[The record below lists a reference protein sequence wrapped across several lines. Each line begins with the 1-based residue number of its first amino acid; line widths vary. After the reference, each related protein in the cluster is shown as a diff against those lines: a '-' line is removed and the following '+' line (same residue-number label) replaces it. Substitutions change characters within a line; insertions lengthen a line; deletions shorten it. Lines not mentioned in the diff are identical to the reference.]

1 MNKSDLERLVDL
13 RILEAETLFTNSC
26 FAGAYYLSGYVV
38 ECALKACI
46 AKNTKQYDFP
56 DKKLVLDSY
65 SHDLSKLIHVAGLKN
80 ELGNEVMRNSTFETH
95 WDLVQEWSE
104 ESRYDPNISMEM
116 ANNIFSAITDDSNG
130 VLIWLKKYY

>member
-1 MNKSDLERLVDL
+1 MNKNDLERLANL
-13 RILEAETLFTNSC
+13 RIVEAETLLTNSC

-65 SHDLSKLIHVAGLKN
+65 SHDLLKLIYVSGLKN
-80 ELGNEVMRNSTFETH
+80 ELDKELKINSTFKTY

-104 ESRYDPNISMEM
+104 ESRYDPDISMEM
-116 ANNIFSAITDDSNG
+116 ANNLFSAITADPDG
-130 VLIWLKKYY
+130 VLIWLKKYW